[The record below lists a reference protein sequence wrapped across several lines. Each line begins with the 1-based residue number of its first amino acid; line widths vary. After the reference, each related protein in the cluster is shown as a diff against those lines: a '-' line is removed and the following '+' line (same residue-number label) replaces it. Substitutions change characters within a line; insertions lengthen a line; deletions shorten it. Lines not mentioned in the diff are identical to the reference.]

1 MRVAVTGG
9 GTGGHVFPALEI
21 ALAGRD
27 TGWDVRY
34 YGSIRGQEGGECG
47 KQKLWFQGYGSE
59 PILRMASLSGIRSL
73 LRLYQA
79 SGEAK
84 RDLREFQ
91 PDVLFS
97 TGGYSS
103 APVVRAAQSFGIPTV
118 IHEQNSVPG
127 RTNVMMAKKAF
138 AVCSVFKATEK
149 RFPGVR
155 VIRTGMPLRRSLREA
170 AQGILSFDQDADDK
184 RAVVLVMGGSQGAV
198 RLNDVALETAVR
210 MAQQN
215 VRWIHLT
222 GVKHFEAAMSARS
235 KLPISNDYDIR
246 AFLDA
251 EGMRWAFQQATLA
264 VSRSGAGSLSE
275 LAAFRRPSILV
286 PFPSSFANHQHH
298 NAEEFEA
305 MGAAMILPQAGLEP
319 SAIEGRVLSWLHDDG
334 KIAAAQRALAEWDIV
349 DAVPRILDV
358 LVQARE
364 GRK

>member
-21 ALAGRD
+21 ALAGREA
-27 TGWDVRY
+27 GWDLRY
-34 YGSIRGQEGGECG
+34 YGSIRGQEGAECG
-47 KQKLWFQGYGSE
+47 KQGLWFQGYASE
-59 PILRMASLSGIRSL
+59 PVIKVASLAGVKSLIRL
-73 LRLYQA
+73 FRA
-79 SGEAK
+79 AGDAK
-84 RDLREFQ
+84 KDLREFQ

-103 APVVRAAQSFGIPTV
+103 APVVRAAQALGIPTV

-127 RTNVMMAKKAF
+127 RTNTLMAKKAF
-138 AVCSVFKATEK
+138 AVCSVFKATETK
-149 RFPGVR
+149 FPGTR

-170 AQGILSFDQDADDK
+170 AQGVLSFDQDADDK

-198 RLNDVALETAVR
+198 RLNDVSLETAVR
-210 MAQQN
+210 MAQQS

-235 KLPISNDYDIR
+235 KLPISGDYDIR

-251 EGMRWAFQQATLA
+251 DGMRWAFQQATLA
-264 VSRSGAGSLSE
+264 VCRSGAGSLSE

-286 PFPSSFANHQHH
+286 PFPTSFANHQLH
-298 NAEEFEA
+298 NAQEFEA
-305 MGAAMILPQAGLEP
+305 MGAAMILPQSDLEP
-319 SAIEGRVLSWLHDDG
+319 SAIEGRVLSWLYDEG
-334 KIAAAQRALAEWDIV
+334 KIIAAQRALAEWDIV

-358 LVQARE
+358 LIQARE